1 MTSTRKLTFADY
13 LALDDSGLEGQA
25 ELIDGV
31 LTELP
36 PETWFN
42 NDIVMFLFLKLVEIG
57 IPFQQV
63 KVHSC
68 ELQTPMLESGDAA
81 NRYPDLVVVDEV
93 HRAKP
98 NQRMTITLDMP
109 PPHLVVE
116 VASPGKTNRDRDYV
130 RKRAQYAAIG
140 IPQYLIVDPQD
151 GVVILLILTSDGY
164 RDAGRYEGKE
174 RVPLPTFP
182 DLDLTAEQI
191 LTARQVE

>member
-13 LALDDSGLEGQA
+13 LALDDSGLERRA

-42 NDIVMFLFLKLVEIG
+42 NDIAMFLFLKLVENG

-68 ELQTPMLESGDAA
+68 ELQTPILESGDAA

-98 NQRMTITLDMP
+98 NQRMTITLNMP
-109 PPHLVVE
+109 PPRLVVE
-116 VASPGKTNRDRDYV
+116 VVSPGKTNRDRDYL

-140 IPQYLIVDPQD
+140 IPEYLIVDPQES
-151 GVVILLILTSDGY
+151 VVILLVLAADGY
-164 RDAGRYEGKE
+164 REAGCYQGKQ
-174 RVPLPTFP
+174 RVQLLSFP
-182 DLDLTAEQI
+182 DLELTAEEI
-191 LTARQVE
+191 LAAGQVG